1 MRTKAI
7 PEDEMEHVLRLLT
20 PQNEL
25 VCRVC
30 LAYGLRVGDV
40 LRLRTRQLKQRKIT
54 IREQKT
60 GKRRV
65 ITLSDKLRRAL
76 AVYAGDVYVFP
87 SRCDPLRH
95 RTRQAVWKDLR
106 RAARALRMGHGVGTH
121 SMRKTAAVRRYA
133 ACGDLAAV
141 QRLLNHSDVAVTML
155 YAMADFVSQK
165 QQPPSCG
172 CSGGGSRAAGGEA
185 H

>member
-7 PEDEMEHVLRLLT
+7 PDDEMEHVLRLLT

-40 LRLRTRQLKQRKIT
+40 LRLRTRQLKQAKIT

-65 ITLSDKLRRAL
+65 VTLSDKLRRSL
-76 AVYAGDVYVFP
+76 AIYAGDIYVFP
-87 SRCDPLRH
+87 HRLDEQKH
-95 RTRQAVWKDLR
+95 RTRQAVWKDLH
-106 RAARALRMGHGVGTH
+106 RAARALRMGQGIGTH
-121 SMRKTAAVRRYA
+121 SMRKSAAVRKYA
-133 ACGDLAAV
+133 ACGDMAAV
-141 QRLLNHSDVAVTML
+141 QRLLNHSDVAITAL
-155 YAMADFVSQK
+155 YAMADFIGSK
-165 QQPPSCG
+165 QRPPQA
-172 CSGGGSRAAGGEA
+172 AAGGPA
-185 H
+185 KRGAKPV

>member
-7 PEDEMEHVLRLLT
+7 SEDEMEHVLRLLT

-40 LRLRTRQLKQRKIT
+40 LRLRTRALKQRKIT

-65 ITLSDKLRRAL
+65 ITLSDKLRRSL

-106 RAARALRMGHGVGTH
+106 RAARALRMGAGVGTH

-133 ACGDLAAV
+133 ACGDMAAV

-165 QQPPSCG
+165 QRRRQAAPDGEP
-172 CSGGGSRAAGGEA
+172 RAAGGEA

>member
-7 PEDEMEHVLRLLT
+7 ADDEMEHVLRLLT

-65 ITLSDKLRRAL
+65 ITLADKLRRAL
-76 AVYAGDVYVFP
+76 SVYAGDVFVFP

-106 RAARALRMGHGVGTH
+106 RAARALRMGAGVGTH

-133 ACGDLAAV
+133 ACGDMAAV

-155 YAMADFVSQK
+155 YAMADFVSQQK
-165 QQPPSCG
+165 RPPL
-172 CSGGGSRAAGGEA
+172 GGSRGGPA
-185 H
+185 QRGAKPV